1 MSDTLDITINFAEA
15 IGGVLG
21 VEIVC
26 HMTDDRTD
34 FTLEALTVGNGVA
47 VTDLAVRAPDGS
59 AIPFEVYQ
67 ATLTVK
73 ARAFTLA
80 YTLRTPFTVCIG
92 VDNARVMMYPFATPW
107 EVFFGSGALAY
118 PADWH
123 STQDDLLVTCQIVN
137 LPLDF
142 GIFTSLA
149 APDEILPAQ
158 LPRFFMYASLDPAI
172 RSHHYSYQNGH
183 TLTFN
188 LLVQDGKDI
197 PIPTREVFAL
207 IDAYLGHLEKRL
219 APYDKTD
226 TINIL
231 ILQAA
236 ADFQQIAYGQTFAT
250 GENVINGITCYAPA
264 DSDYLDALFGYRD
277 YAYYLHDGLTH
288 ELTHLY
294 TSAGG
299 DAEHKAI
306 LYPAHDC
313 RRRVRRLIGE
323 ALAGYAHS
331 LYMHRDALDGF
342 VTGTVA
348 RWLNHQ
354 QANGLRSPHLD
365 LFSFDVWLRAQGS
378 TLLDVFAAL
387 VRRQQ
392 HADSPFDSAAILFEA
407 AETDLGILVPT
418 PLQDQMTGDAVPDY
432 PALVSAALA
441 QIGYALVAAADGTY
455 VIEPGAGGAIEFV

>member
-47 VTDLAVRAPDGS
+47 VTDLAVRDPDGS
-59 AIPFEVYQ
+59 PISFEVYQ

-80 YTLRTPFTVCIG
+80 YTLRTPFTVCVG

-107 EVFFGSGALAY
+107 EVFFGSGSLAY

-123 STQDDLLVTCQIVN
+123 NTQDDLLVTCQIVN

-142 GIFTSLA
+142 GVFTSLA

-158 LPRFFMYASLDPAI
+158 LPSFFMYVSLDPAI
-172 RSHHYSYQNGH
+172 SSHRYTYQNGH

-197 PIPTREVFAL
+197 PIPAREVFAL
-207 IDAYLGHLEKRL
+207 IDAYLGFLEKRL
-219 APYDKTD
+219 SPYGKTD

-236 ADFQQIAYGQTFAT
+236 DDFQQIAYGQTFAT
-250 GENVINGITCYAPA
+250 GETVINGITCYAPT
-264 DSDYLDALFGYRD
+264 DGDYLDTLFGYRD
-277 YAYYLHDGLTH
+277 YVYYLHEGLTH

-294 TSAGG
+294 TSAGD
-299 DAEHKAI
+299 DAQHKA
-306 LYPAHDC
+306 LVYPSHDC
-313 RRRVRRLIGE
+313 RRRVRQLIGE
-323 ALAGYAHS
+323 ALAGYTHS
-331 LYMHRDALDGF
+331 LYMHRETRHGF
-342 VTGTVA
+342 ITGKVA
-348 RWLNHQ
+348 RWLNRQ
-354 QANGLRSPHLD
+354 QASGQRSPHLD
-365 LFSFDVWLRAQGS
+365 LFLFDVWLRAQGS

-387 VRRQQ
+387 IRRQQ
-392 HADSPFDSAAILFEA
+392 HTDRPFESAAILFEA
-407 AETDLGILVPT
+407 AETDLGIPVPDA
-418 PLQDQMTGDAVPDY
+418 LQDQMTGDAVPDY
-432 PALVSAALA
+432 PALVDAALA
-441 QIGYALVAAADGTY
+441 QTGYTLVAEDGTY
-455 VIEPGAGGAIEFV
+455 RIEPGEGGTIEFV